1 MENLFSR
8 LPMQHKGVITVFIGW
23 QVLAFMA
30 TVLDIWDLLEGGA
43 SWLAGL

>member
-8 LPMQHKGVITVFIGW
+8 VPMHHKGVIAVFIGW

-43 SWLAGL
+43 SLIAGL